1 MIFLEDT
8 TTTTPDDQQTVNNWW
23 SNLWQKIV
31 DFFSIDNTALFAMR
45 LALTIIVLIIAFLLV
60 KLNNFLIAKFL
71 NRRKKNK
78 ETGVKE
84 KIPVNY
90 SVLYFSQSVM
100 KVIIYILAVI
110 IILTIFGVNFAGLG
124 TILAG
129 AVAGITLCLQDL
141 ISALSYG
148 IIILT
153 SNEFN
158 IGDYIIIQDGPEGT
172 VKRISLLYTILVS
185 LTGETIYIPNNV
197 VGKAATVNTSTEKV
211 RCIRLSFDVP
221 NGVDFKKVKELALSI
236 ANEKEKVFKSPE
248 PYLVIDNFKDESI
261 TLSLRM
267 YCANADYWNTIFQL
281 KEDLYTRLPEVGARI
296 GREPIRIEV
305 KDSNK
310 EQMLAE
316 QTAQELEKK

>member
-1 MIFLEDT
+1 MFFLEDSAT
-8 TTTTPDDQQTVNNWW
+8 STDTPVTVDNWW
-23 SNLWQKIV
+23 DNLWKKVV
-31 DFFSIDNTALFAMR
+31 DFFSVENTSLFALR

-60 KLNNFLIAKFL
+60 KLNNFLLAKFL
-71 NRRKKNK
+71 SRRKKNK

-90 SVLYFSQSVM
+90 SVLYFSQSIM
-100 KVIIYILAVI
+100 KVLIYIIAVVVI
-110 IILTIFGVNFAGLG
+110 FAIFGVNFAGLG

-158 IGDYIIIQDGPEGT
+158 VGDYIIITDGPEGT

-197 VGKAATVNTSTEKV
+197 VGKAATINTSTEKI

-221 NGVDFKKVKELALSI
+221 NGVDFKKVKELALNI
-236 ANEKEKVFKSPE
+236 ANAKEKVMKSPE
-248 PYLVIDNFKDESI
+248 PYLVIEGFKDESI

-267 YCANADYWNTIFQL
+267 YCANEDYWDTIFQL
-281 KEDLYTRLPEVGARI
+281 RENLYTQLPEVGARI

-310 EQMLAE
+310 EQMIAE
-316 QTAQELEKK
+316 QKAQELDKNN